1 MAAAITVESE
11 NQTISKREPPEVHVK
26 VLELENLPSL
36 SKPWKDIRNQYQ
48 PVDVLLLTVKD
59 CEFLSC
65 LSYLNE
71 GFVKSNPPTLG
82 TVYFGN
88 IGDDEVVKVA
98 VMKCDMGSSTPGG
111 SLVVVPKAVRSLRPK
126 AVFNVGFCASLN
138 EEKAKLGDVVV
149 CSKLITYAFI
159 TRTGNRIKERRVKVP
174 LKRDLANLVKNI
186 GDGWKPPLKNS
197 TGQKVELRKDGVFL
211 SDPEVVNNR
220 KRRAELIKRYP
231 EATAIEMEGEGL
243 FVAAHDLN
251 IEWIVIKGVSN
262 LADGKKSETD
272 HWRPFASLMA
282 ASLVAHT
289 LKDAYVFESWPH
301 FEDDSDTEGRR
312 MPPSPSFPNPK
323 RIKVAAENFER
334 HYNGRWATKRPGP
347 KQCHSENEENM
358 EASYDTATED
368 DLLGKSE
375 DNEQIPLYQMPSRT
389 CPESLQYRARAKI
402 RADEDFKNEIKQIL
416 NNAEQETVKAIMC
429 FYEREIGR
437 FNTEIKKRKRA
448 KTAGTLNTKNCS
460 YKSTPYGLLGDR
472 TMARTVLSSSSSGDD
487 SDEEID
493 TLGSRWSSIPF
504 LGPGPKKRKE
514 AADDPD
520 EESSTPKK
528 RRSLFSP
535 SDPGPEKSKAKA
547 GDSV

>member
-111 SLVVVPKAVRSLRPK
+111 TLVVVPKAVRSLRPK
-126 AVFNVGFCASLN
+126 AVFNVGFCASLD

-159 TRTGNRIKERRVKVP
+159 TRNGNRIEERGVKVP

-197 TGQKVELRKDGVFL
+197 TGRKVELRKDGVFL
-211 SDPEVVNNR
+211 SGPEVVNNG

-301 FEDDSDTEGRR
+301 FEDDSDTEERR
-312 MPPSPSFPNPK
+312 MPPSPSCPNPK
-323 RIKVAAENFER
+323 RIKVAAEESYAEDAYEEER
-334 HYNGRWATKRPGP
+334 RSKRPG
-347 KQCHSENEENM
+347 KR
-358 EASYDTATED
+358 ALTT
-368 DLLGKSE
+368 SE
-375 DNEQIPLYQMPSRT
+375 DLVMAGRPS
-389 CPESLQYRARAKI
+389 EDELEELSLELGEKWEELAGRLGYNQAARSNFYANN
-402 RADEDFKNEIKQIL
+402 RYSNRLAGSAYSMLLAWKQ
-416 NNAEQETVKAIMC
+416 
-429 FYEREIGR
+429 REG
-437 FNTEIKKRKRA
+437 
-448 KTAGTLNTKNCS
+448 
-460 YKSTPYGLLGDR
+460 
-472 TMARTVLSSSSSGDD
+472 
-487 SDEEID
+487 
-493 TLGSRWSSIPF
+493 
-504 LGPGPKKRKE
+504 
-514 AADDPD
+514 
-520 EESSTPKK
+520 
-528 RRSLFSP
+528 
-535 SDPGPEKSKAKA
+535 SKATYEVLYNALCHKFVQCSLLA
-547 GDSV
+547 QKFCCEKDC